1 MPASFLFPDRDAD
14 VWVAVPSDAAYGES
28 REYTWYGGI
37 GRLKPGMTV
46 EQARANLTTVQG
58 QLGKD
63 FPKPDAELAVA
74 IQPLKET
81 RVGDVR
87 RSLWILFGSVSLLL
101 LIACTHIV
109 ALLLA
114 RATQRQHEISVRFS
128 LRASRI
134 AVATQLLTA
143 AFVLSFIAAPLGFFV
158 AGG

>member
-1 MPASFLFPDRDAD
+1 ML
-14 VWVAVPSDAAYGES
+14 
-28 REYTWYGGI
+28 
-37 GRLKPGMTV
+37 V

-58 QLGKD
+58 QPGKA
-63 FPKPDAELAVA
+63 FPKPDADLAVA

-101 LIACTHIV
+101 LIACTNIV

-128 LRASRI
+128 LGASRM
-134 AVATQLLTA
+134 AVVAQLLTE
-143 AFVLSFIAAPLGFFV
+143 AFVLGFLCATLGFFL
-158 AGG
+158 AGGAPSVFLSLSGLMPRVEGVLPNWRLLLFSLVVFVVHSSFLG